1 MRWVVLDTETTGL
14 SADQGDRLVEVGCV
28 EIVNRQLTGNDY
40 HTYCCPERDMPEE
53 AYQVHGLSEAFLSDK
68 PLFKTIAADLMD
80 YLQGATLIIHNA
92 AFDLGFLDKEFEL
105 CGACVGYSK
114 SADVIDSLSVARE
127 KHPGQRNTLDALC
140 KRYHI
145 DLSERKLHG
154 ALLDARLLA
163 DVYLAMTGGQGALFA
178 SATQQV
184 AAQTSVK
191 QSKHAPLS
199 DVGLVV
205 TLSESE
211 RQAHSDYIH
220 SLGEAAQKR
229 WASGE

>member
-14 SADQGDRLVEVGCV
+14 SAHQGDRLVEVGCV
-28 EIVNRQLTGNDY
+28 EIINRELTGNNY
-40 HTYCCPERDMPEE
+40 HSYCCPERDMPEE
-53 AYQVHGLSEAFLSDK
+53 AYRVHGLSEAFLSDK
-68 PLFKTIAADLMD
+68 PLFKTIASDLMN

-92 AFDLGFLDKEFEL
+92 AFDLGFLDNEFEL
-105 CGACVGYSK
+105 CGICEAYSK
-114 SADVIDSLSVARE
+114 TADVIDSLDVARE

-145 DLSERKLHG
+145 DLSERQLHG

-178 SATQQV
+178 SGAQQMV
-184 AAQTSVK
+184 AQTSIHH
-191 QSKHAPLS
+191 SKHTPLS

-205 TLSESE
+205 ALSESE
-211 RQAHSDYIH
+211 RQAHEDYIQ
-220 SLGEAAQKR
+220 SLGDAARDR
-229 WASGE
+229 WAGGE